1 MYQFGPSQWE
11 RGNRSDSMSKSVWGP
26 WQPCLVNIQFKY
38 CISLDYP
45 LLIQLF
51 YCVSIVSGKLV
62 TINHTLIESFEENYS
77 QSAISFSLEDFYF
90 YFFPVKSNLKWAANL
105 TKFWEP
111 KKARPVKTLGP
122 NITVLAKNVNFEN
135 ATKNSGPKK
144 VLAFNL
150 IKHDHSW
157 RVSIDIIFLDLI
169 FPDITFPIWPV
180 TFWSDHSWTNLS

>member
-1 MYQFGPSQWE
+1 MLFRNSNQQYLISLNQELSFWKDHSFGQNILLSVEMYQFGPSQWE

-90 YFFPVKSNLKWAANL
+90 YFFPVKSNLK
-105 TKFWEP
+105 
-111 KKARPVKTLGP
+111 
-122 NITVLAKNVNFEN
+122 
-135 ATKNSGPKK
+135 
-144 VLAFNL
+144 
-150 IKHDHSW
+150 
-157 RVSIDIIFLDLI
+157 
-169 FPDITFPIWPV
+169 
-180 TFWSDHSWTNLS
+180 